1 MPRTF
6 VGERRAVP
14 QGLARQDARR
24 EELQQGDEGQCMSL
38 MFFVLISALTGWD
51 SANELGGFRSPLVRG
66 KLLWMLA
73 ADPRLKSLRSIAN
86 AWFQNSAR
94 LLRVC
99 IL

>member
-6 VGERRAVP
+6 AGERWAIP

-38 MFFVLISALTGWD
+38 MFFEIVSALTGWN
-51 SANELGGFRSPLVRG
+51 SANELGGFRSPLVWG
-66 KLLWMLA
+66 MLPWMSA
-73 ADPRLKSLRSIAN
+73 PDPRLKSLYSTAN

-94 LLRVC
+94 PLRVC